1 MKVPKIATLCAI
13 PLLFASCKY
22 NQGKS
27 TANTSAQQL
36 ANVPAPVAQWDKIP
50 TPPLPPFKP
59 VEPTRIELSNG
70 MVIFLAEDHELPL
83 IEATIRIRGGSRD
96 EAANKAGMLDIYG
109 DVWRT
114 GGTTSKTGD
123 DLDDTLEARA
133 AKIET
138 DDNADSTTIALSCLK
153 QDFES
158 VFATY
163 LDVLKNPAFREEK
176 IELAKEEMKSSISRR
191 NDQIGSI
198 ASREAAKLAYGKNN
212 PYARTP
218 EYATVDAVTREDLV
232 SWHKQH
238 VYPNSMI
245 LGMVG
250 DFDAKQM
257 EQKIRA
263 AFENW
268 QKGPELPKFQA
279 QFKTAAPGIYFVNKE
294 DVNQSEIR
302 MVSLGIERNNP
313 DYYAVEVMNEVF
325 GGGFSSRLFSKIRTE
340 QGLAYAVYGSIGSS
354 FDHPGVFRIGMGTKS
369 VTTVEAIQSL
379 NAQIDNLVKTPP
391 SPDEMRRAKDAILN
405 SFIFNFDTPEK
416 VLREKMAYEFYHYP
430 LDFLER
436 YRANIEKITSEDVAR
451 VAQKY
456 VHKSEMPILVV
467 GNEKEMGAEKLS
479 ILGNVTPVDIT
490 IPTGQEEPSQD
501 ATPAAST
508 PQASNAEGKA
518 LIAKFVEALGGKG
531 KVAGVKAIEQQSSS
545 VRVTPQGEVTVETDN
560 FVQYPDHVY
569 SLLTTPMGKVT
580 IAASP
585 AAAYMARG
593 DESGEMPPP
602 LKEDALN
609 SLKRD
614 VLAVAQHA
622 DDPKY
627 TFTAAGTKK
636 VGSMDANVVQ
646 LNANG
651 AKATWY
657 LDPKTN
663 LPLRSEFSAFGQA
676 GPVTRIA
683 EYADWK
689 NFGGVNLYTTRT
701 LSDNGKVTSK
711 DTIKQWVL
719 NPKIDPKIWEK
730 PASAAPSPEQK

>member
-1 MKVPKIATLCAI
+1 MKTRASIALVTL
-13 PLLFASCKY
+13 LLSSAAFAQNKTVTTTTP
-22 NQGKS
+22 
-27 TANTSAQQL
+27 TAKTAATADWQ
-36 ANVPAPVAQWDKIP
+36 KIP

-59 VEPTRIELSNG
+59 VEPKRIELSNG

-83 IEATIRIRGGSRD
+83 IEATFRIRGGSRD
-96 EAANKAGMLDIYG
+96 EPAKKAGMLDVYG

-114 GGTTSKTGD
+114 GGTVSKNGD

-138 DDNADSTTIALSCLK
+138 DNNADSTTIALSCLK

-158 VFATY
+158 VFTTF
-163 LDVLKNPAFREEK
+163 LDVLKNPAFRDEK

-198 ASREAAKLAYGKNN
+198 ASREAAKLAYGKDS

-218 EYATVDAVTREDLV
+218 EYTTVDAVTREDLV

-238 VYPNSMI
+238 VYPNNMI

-250 DFDAKQM
+250 DFDARQM
-257 EQKIRA
+257 EQKLRA
-263 AFENW
+263 AFEKW
-268 QKGPELPKFQA
+268 PKGPELPKFQG
-279 QFKTAAPGIYFVNKE
+279 QFKPAAPGVYFVNKE

-325 GGGFSSRLFSKIRTE
+325 GGGFSSRLFSSIRTQ
-340 QGLAYAVYGSIGSS
+340 QGLAYAVYGSIGSA

-379 NAQIDNLVKTPP
+379 NAQIDELVKTPP
-391 SPDEMRRAKDAILN
+391 STEELQRAKDAILN

-436 YRANIEKITSEDVAR
+436 YRANIEKISSEDVAT
-451 VAQKY
+451 VARKY

-479 ILGNVTPVDIT
+479 ILGTVTPVDIT
-490 IPTGQEEPSQD
+490 IPTGQEQ
-501 ATPAAST
+501 PAQSAAPANAT
-508 PQASNAEGKA
+508 PQASNAAGKA
-518 LIAKFVEALGGKG
+518 LIAKFVEALGGKE
-531 KVAGVKAIEQQSSS
+531 KVANVKTIEQQSSS
-545 VRVTPQGEVTVETDN
+545 VRITPQGEVTVETDN

-585 AAAYMARG
+585 AIAYMARG

-636 VGSMDANVVQ
+636 VGDVDVNVVQ
-646 LNANG
+646 LNADG

-657 LDPKTN
+657 LDSKTS
-663 LPLRSEFSAFGQA
+663 LPVRSEFNAFGQS
-676 GPVTRIA
+676 GPVTRTA
-683 EYADWK
+683 DYADWK
-689 NFGGVNLYTTRT
+689 PFGGVNLYTSRT
-701 LSDNGKVTSK
+701 LSDNGKMTSK
-711 DTIKQWVL
+711 DTIKQWAI

-730 PASAAPSPEQK
+730 PVSTPPAEQK